1 LDIAPWYFL
10 YEHCQAAEAMSFR
23 CFKVEKHDS
32 GVKCLSAQ
40 LTLPCQ
46 FPFVPSAIRQ
56 SFDTQIVGSI
66 ESFAVPYDV
75 LNVGRRSQANLT
87 GYVKIL
93 DKIAVV
99 RI

>member
-1 LDIAPWYFL
+1 MVIAHVNTL
-10 YEHCQAAEAMSFR
+10 RNIAAVCIAKLR

-75 LNVGRRSQANLT
+75 LNFGRRSQANLT